1 MPNSLPGARPL
12 ATLTLTS
19 ATLALTLAT
28 LTLTLTLTL
37 LGRLTE
43 RQLDRGQGA
52 VARAEEVLHR
62 RAVAALLH
70 LPP

>member
-1 MPNSLPGARPL
+1 MKLQPRARAAITVGPGCCKDKLMQA
-12 ATLTLTS
+12 A
-19 ATLALTLAT
+19 
-28 LTLTLTLTL
+28 
-37 LGRLTE
+37 GRM